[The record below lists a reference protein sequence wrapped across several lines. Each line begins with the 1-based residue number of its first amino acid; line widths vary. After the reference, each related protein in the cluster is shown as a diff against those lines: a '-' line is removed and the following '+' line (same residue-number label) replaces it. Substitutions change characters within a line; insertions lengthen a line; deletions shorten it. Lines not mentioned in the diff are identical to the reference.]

1 MTFKLRRQ
9 IKNKVVSVGVRM
21 SGVTATEP
29 EAVGGIVSSHRLPVR
44 GKERMKAGS
53 LRRMKEGRKK
63 RGFLHL
69 FEGNITRT
77 LSPCLRNLQR
87 NQLILYQP
95 VMH

>member
-9 IKNKVVSVGVRM
+9 IKNKVVSV

-69 FEGNITRT
+69 FKGNITRT
-77 LSPCLRNLQR
+77 LSPCLRYLQR